1 MTDSTNPA
9 ATMADGLAGELER
22 LLVSENEALNAVTV
36 GSHAAYHRAA
46 DAKLLW
52 LKNNAERI
60 LAALRPAQPAAV
72 EVEAL
77 RGAHIPDWPD
87 AVVLP
92 NGGLLFME
100 GNITSDTHPFSVG
113 ALRPDKTLLWEKR
126 YVNFRTARQHFDRC
140 VAALT
145 SPDGGRNEQG

>member
-9 ATMADGLAGELER
+9 AAMGDGLAGELER

-77 RGAHIPDWPD
+77 REALEEAALALDD
-87 AVVLP
+87 AGKP
-92 NGGLLFME
+92 
-100 GNITSDTHPFSVG
+100 
-113 ALRPDKTLLWEKR
+113 
-126 YVNFRTARQHFDRC
+126 
-140 VAALT
+140 VAASIARAALAQ
-145 SPDGGRNEQG
+145 SEGEGKA